1 VTHSTMDKQESLR
14 TSDHRFRMLNSQH
27 YRAKA
32 AEYQDRASAT
42 DNLDEIR
49 EFKNLERTFGELADN
64 AEWVEK
70 NSEKIVHAPGKGIH
84 HR

>member
-1 VTHSTMDKQESLR
+1 
-14 TSDHRFRMLNSQH
+14 MLNSQH

-32 AEYQDRASAT
+32 AEYQDRASTT
-42 DNLDEIR
+42 DNLEEIR
-49 EFKNLERTFGELADN
+49 DFGELADN
-64 AEWVEK
+64 AEWMEK

>member
-1 VTHSTMDKQESLR
+1 
-14 TSDHRFRMLNSQH
+14 MLNSQH

-32 AEYQDRASAT
+32 VEYQDRASTT

-49 EFKNLERTFGELADN
+49 KFKSLERTFGELADN
-64 AEWVEK
+64 AEWMEK
-70 NSEKIVHAPGKGIH
+70 NSEKIVHAPGKDIH

>member
-1 VTHSTMDKQESLR
+1 
-14 TSDHRFRMLNSQH
+14 MLNSQH

-32 AEYQDRASAT
+32 VEYQDRASTT
-42 DNLDEIR
+42 DNLEEIR
-49 EFKNLERTFGELADN
+49 EFKSLERTFGELADN
-64 AEWVEK
+64 AEWMEK

>member
-1 VTHSTMDKQESLR
+1 
-14 TSDHRFRMLNSQH
+14 MLNAQH
-27 YRAKA
+27 YRAKE
-32 AEYQDRASAT
+32 AEYQDRARTT

-64 AEWVEK
+64 AEWMEK
-70 NSEKIVHAPGKGIH
+70 NSEKIVHAPDKGIH

>member
-1 VTHSTMDKQESLR
+1 M
-14 TSDHRFRMLNSQH
+14 FNSQH

-32 AEYQDRASAT
+32 SEYQDRASAT

-64 AEWVEK
+64 AEGVEK